1 MYLMYDA
8 GTVWQAPPHSGSSE
22 SLGARK
28 MPMMGLS
35 VAATT
40 AADDSAQSAAT
51 ATLESSMVACGRR
64 SEEEVWG
71 RGLGMLRRRYW
82 RAVSRGWLSAVLSDD
97 LTSPCFA
104 MLFAS
109 ARSAHVPALLDTRSA
124 PHRQTAEATARA
136 EE

>member
-1 MYLMYDA
+1 
-8 GTVWQAPPHSGSSE
+8 
-22 SLGARK
+22 
-28 MPMMGLS
+28 MMGLS

-64 SEEEVWG
+64 SEERRWG
-71 RGLGMLRRRYW
+71 RGLVMLRRQYW

-97 LTSPCFA
+97 LTSRCFA

-109 ARSAHVPALLDTRSA
+109 ARSAHVPALLEYAKA